1 MNVAPIPRSTS
12 ASTIAASRGSSPWRT
27 KQAPTSSTPMITE
40 RRRPYRSATTPVG
53 TSNSSLVTST
63 TVPSMTSASGPS
75 PTTCT

>member
-1 MNVAPIPRSTS
+1 
-12 ASTIAASRGSSPWRT
+12 
-27 KQAPTSSTPMITE
+27 MITE

-63 TVPSMTSASGPS
+63 TVPSRTSASGPS